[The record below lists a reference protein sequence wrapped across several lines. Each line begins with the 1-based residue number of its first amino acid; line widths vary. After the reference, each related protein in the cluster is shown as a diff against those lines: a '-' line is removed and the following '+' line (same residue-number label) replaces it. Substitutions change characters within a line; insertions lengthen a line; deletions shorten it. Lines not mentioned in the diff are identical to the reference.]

1 MQLYC
6 GVSNAKVPIRLF
18 GEGASSSWSDGTYEP
33 FLEIK
38 FQMERKYCRKKNSLL
53 AHPTGIKMIPGIVTD
68 NR

>member
-6 GVSNAKVPIRLF
+6 FVSNARVPIRLF

-38 FQMERKYCRKKNSLL
+38 FQMERKHCRKKELTASS
-53 AHPTGIKMIPGIVTD
+53 HYWYRDDTG
-68 NR
+68 NCY